1 MNTNVFGPPNLI
13 EMKVVLSHLECD
25 LGLFWV
31 QDTKPLFKLGTPQ
44 RSFIMLGWLG
54 PKPQPLSLSL
64 QSKHSIQCCVNPHR
78 TNYISSLW
86 VFCLLWPFSQLL
98 SALDGQ
104 GRVRGGW
111 EEEELAEHW
120 FSRDLA
126 PESPIGHHQ
135 FPCPYP
141 YRFVLILLFLILFN
155 PVLYPGHFTKLHCP
169 VSKKFTLFI
178 TKFTSPQVPLLVH
191 INGE

>member
-1 MNTNVFGPPNLI
+1 MWLG
-13 EMKVVLSHLECD
+13 VVLGPGYKAFIQMRHTTKIIHYV
-25 LGLFWV
+25 GLV
-31 QDTKPLFKLGTPQ
+31 
-44 RSFIMLGWLG
+44 G
-54 PKPQPLSLSL
+54 PKATDFIIIP
-64 QSKHSIQCCVNPHR
+64 SKQELQCCVNLQR
-78 TNYISSLW
+78 TNYINSFGAFSA
-86 VFCLLWPFSQLL
+86 FCDRFQLL
-98 SALDGQ
+98 PALDGQ

-141 YRFVLILLFLILFN
+141 YRFVFTLLFLILFN
-155 PVLYPGHFTKLHCP
+155 PALYPGHFTQLHCP

-191 INGE
+191 IKWE

>member
-1 MNTNVFGPPNLI
+1 MWLG
-13 EMKVVLSHLECD
+13 VVLSPGYKAFIQMRHTTKIIHYV
-25 LGLFWV
+25 GLV
-31 QDTKPLFKLGTPQ
+31 
-44 RSFIMLGWLG
+44 G
-54 PKPQPLSLSL
+54 PKATAFIITPSKQALHPVLCESIENKLYQFFQSLF
-64 QSKHSIQCCVNPHR
+64 R
-78 TNYISSLW
+78 
-86 VFCLLWPFSQLL
+86 LLWPFSQLL

-141 YRFVLILLFLILFN
+141 YRFVLILLFLIFFN
-155 PVLYPGHFTKLHCP
+155 PALYPGHFTQLHCP

>member
-1 MNTNVFGPPNLI
+1 MRHTTKIIHYV
-13 EMKVVLSHLECD
+13 
-25 LGLFWV
+25 GLV
-31 QDTKPLFKLGTPQ
+31 
-44 RSFIMLGWLG
+44 G
-54 PKPQPLSLSL
+54 PKATAFIIIH
-64 QSKHSIQCCVNPHR
+64 SKQALHPGPCPHR

-86 VFCLLWPFSQLL
+86 FFCLLWPFSQLL

-141 YRFVLILLFLILFN
+141 YRFVLILLFLIFFN
-155 PVLYPGHFTKLHCP
+155 PVLSWLLYPASLSSLKE
-169 VSKKFTLFI
+169 VY
-178 TKFTSPQVPLLVH
+178 LVH
-191 INGE
+191 YQVHKSSSPSASAHQLRVKSSSTLQARYFFRPLCFSFYFSLICSGVIHH

>member
-1 MNTNVFGPPNLI
+1 MWLG
-13 EMKVVLSHLECD
+13 VVLSPGYKAFIQMRHTTKIIHYV
-25 LGLFWV
+25 GLV
-31 QDTKPLFKLGTPQ
+31 
-44 RSFIMLGWLG
+44 G
-54 PKPQPLSLSL
+54 PKATAFIIIH
-64 QSKHSIQCCVNPHR
+64 SKQALHPGPCPHR

-86 VFCLLWPFSQLL
+86 FFCLLWPFSQLL

-141 YRFVLILLFLILFN
+141 YRFVLILLFLIFFN
-155 PVLYPGHFTKLHCP
+155 PVLYPGHLTQLYCP
-169 VSKKFTLFI
+169 VSQKFTLFI

-191 INGE
+191 INRE